1 MHEKW
6 FESSSFQKA
15 AWARGWG
22 FFPRLWLVSRSFPQ
36 LLRFC
41 WSQGS
46 ACRPSPFF
54 PRSPSFLGRPRTSQ
68 NARSF
73 KSRETVRNTFWSS
86 LRRKEGA
93 WREAARARGLGE
105 CREPPLL
112 ITPPP
117 RQSSSSAPGG
127 VPAPPHSQPRRASS
141 RDPPAR
147 YISPPRSSEAA
158 APLPRGE
165 VAGGAG
171 YTSSGSGS
179 GGGHPYRAGGGLWGR
194 AHSPPIAFGPRTRAR
209 LVGC

>member
-1 MHEKW
+1 MKEAKTEPGCPEEKGT
-6 FESSSFQKA
+6 QKPRLTIPKPKEGGEA
-15 AWARGWG
+15 HGCPPSPLLSRIRTQQMRCEPGLPPSAPHPARG
-22 FFPRLWLVSRSFPQ
+22 L
-36 LLRFC
+36 
-41 WSQGS
+41 
-46 ACRPSPFF
+46 
-54 PRSPSFLGRPRTSQ
+54 T
-68 NARSF
+68 
-73 KSRETVRNTFWSS
+73 WSS

-93 WREAARARGLGE
+93 WRVAARARGLGE

-117 RQSSSSAPGG
+117 RQSSSAPGG

-171 YTSSGSGS
+171 YTSLGSGS
-179 GGGHPYRAGGGLWGR
+179 GGRHPYRAGGGLWSR

>member
-73 KSRETVRNTFWSS
+73 KSRETVRNTFCGRKTRRGECYDTAKGS
-86 LRRKEGA
+86 LS
-93 WREAARARGLGE
+93 REAQKQAQVKEFVLSMKTTHPCTATSGGPAGAIPAILPVSNPR
-105 CREPPLL
+105 PP
-112 ITPPP
+112 TAHP
-117 RQSSSSAPGG
+117 Q
-127 VPAPPHSQPRRASS
+127 RRAAG
-141 RDPPAR
+141 D
-147 YISPPRSSEAA
+147 
-158 APLPRGE
+158 GE
-165 VAGGAG
+165 DAMHCLLSNQGDIP
-171 YTSSGSGS
+171 S
-179 GGGHPYRAGGGLWGR
+179 
-194 AHSPPIAFGPRTRAR
+194 
-209 LVGC
+209 